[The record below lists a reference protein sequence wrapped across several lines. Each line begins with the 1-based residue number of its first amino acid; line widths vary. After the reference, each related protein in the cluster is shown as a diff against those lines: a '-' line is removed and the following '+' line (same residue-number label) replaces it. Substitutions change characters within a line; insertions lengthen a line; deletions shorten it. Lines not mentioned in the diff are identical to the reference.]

1 MSRFLEGRHFDKR
14 SLQTLALTDKYKSQ
28 LPVSICPHALP
39 GVMISLQMVATLVGE
54 GVLTGT
60 IHMRN
65 DAEFEVHAHGWVNED
80 GSFSA
85 HVSNPGTFRHQE
97 RTS

>member
-1 MSRFLEGRHFDKR
+1 M
-14 SLQTLALTDKYKSQ
+14 Q
-28 LPVSICPHALP
+28 LLVLKLSVSICPHAVP
-39 GVMISLQMVATLVGE
+39 GIMISLQMVATLVGE

-65 DAEFEVHAHGWVNED
+65 DAEFEVSAHGWVNED
-80 GSFSA
+80 GAFEA
-85 HVSNPGTFRHQE
+85 HVSNPGEFKHQA